1 MRRFITLLLAFFIVI
16 PALTDE
22 NSEPDLGSIFG
33 DDTAATAKNESDSP
47 NIDAIFGDGINENSE
62 PALPES
68 ADENSAEQEM
78 NEPPWYIVP
87 MDERPSNVVGQIY
100 YYLDYGP
107 RYVQH
112 YLTRGPNTLLEFV
125 EKKTGLPLQM
135 EEYPLEIS
143 GFVEGR
149 GGFRTQSDKHEKDA
163 SIGELRMQ
171 IEAHKTFENSWF
183 DKIKYVDFKT
193 FTFNFKGDIYGDFV
207 TTDAG
212 FDLREA
218 NVEFSPFDFADVKIG
233 RQILTWGVGDMLFIN
248 DLFPKDWQS
257 FFSGRNDEYL
267 KAPSDALK
275 LSIFNKFIN
284 VDGVFVPVFQ
294 PDRYITGRR
303 LSYWNPMMNDRSGK
317 ELQVRA
323 ETPNSWFD
331 DCEWHVRAYHDF
343 NIMDKSYQLA
353 AYFYNGYWKT
363 PAGFNMEGEVT
374 HPRLNVYGASLQG
387 PIWKGI
393 ASAEFGFY
401 DSSEDRDGDNMFVD
415 NSQMRWLLGYEL
427 SMEPILGKTVGGDL
441 TVGAQYYVEWMM
453 DYDRYRNNLPP
464 GIDPKDEMRQVLTFR
479 ITKFLLDQN
488 LRISFFSYFSPTDVD
503 TYIRPN
509 ISYKITDYW
518 TADMGANIFIG
529 KEPHT
534 FFGQFAR
541 NNNIYFGLRYSF

>member
-303 LSYWNPMMNDRSGK
+303 LSYWNPMMDDRSGK

-479 ITKFLLDQN
+479 ITKFLLDQKESCYY
-488 LRISFFSYFSPTDVD
+488 LYETESF
-503 TYIRPN
+503 
-509 ISYKITDYW
+509 
-518 TADMGANIFIG
+518 
-529 KEPHT
+529 
-534 FFGQFAR
+534 
-541 NNNIYFGLRYSF
+541 L